1 MLAYVMWGLILKL
14 WLFPEG
20 ARVPISI
27 DMNFLFHE
35 NSRNCTVGLVCSVRC
50 CHHLFD
56 PCQNSYFFLA
66 GNPKHNLKVK
76 KSTPIGLPGHD
87 LYQLFEQKCQIAT
100 KIWWFFVFLPL
111 LQKLFSFSQMWLDF
125 YGYRSCAI
133 LWTMAI
139 IWSAKNPFLSIF
151 WVIYVEKTP

>member
-1 MLAYVMWGLILKL
+1 MG
-14 WLFPEG
+14 P
-20 ARVPISI
+20 
-27 DMNFLFHE
+27 
-35 NSRNCTVGLVCSVRC
+35 VCSVRC

-151 WVIYVEKTP
+151 WVIYVEKNHENYSKIEKITTKSSRTYLARRVHRVLVISSKNIGY